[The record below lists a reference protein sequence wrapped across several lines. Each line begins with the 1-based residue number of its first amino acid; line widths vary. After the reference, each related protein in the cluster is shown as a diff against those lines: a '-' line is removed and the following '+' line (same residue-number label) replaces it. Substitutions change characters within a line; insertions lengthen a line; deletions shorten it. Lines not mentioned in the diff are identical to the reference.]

1 MAERVRVRVRKK
13 KKNKRKIIFK
23 RILLLLTLVLLVAA
37 GFGGYK
43 VYKTINAA
51 DNALS
56 RGDKS
61 KLRDEVID
69 MKKKPFSIL
78 FMGIENYATSG
89 KGGRSDS
96 LIVVTLDP
104 RNKTMKMLSIPR
116 DTRVTLA
123 GDTTGKKSKIN
134 AAFAKGGADE
144 TVSTVEDLLG
154 IPIDKYVT
162 VDFNGFKDVIDE
174 VGGVNVKVPF
184 DFDEMSDVSKK
195 KRIYFKKGNMH
206 LNGEQALAY
215 ARMRKQDKRGDFGRN
230 DRQKQILN
238 ALIDQMSKA
247 GNIAKIDKIA
257 ETASNNVQTN
267 IRITEGLALQ
277 QIYSGFTSKKI
288 DTLTITGTDLYLG
301 GGGTAST
308 GGTYYFQPDPAN
320 LEKVRQTLQKHLDYP
335 AGSSTAAD
343 PASDSTGTD
352 GTTDSTSGG
361 TGADGTTDSTSG
373 GTGTD
378 GTTDSNSGGTG
389 TGGTTDSTN
398 GTAGANGTDSTQP
411 GNTNSSGTTGY

>member
-13 KKNKRKIIFK
+13 KKSKRKIIFK

-51 DNALS
+51 DNAYDALS

-61 KLRDEVID
+61 KLRDKVIN

-123 GDTTGKKSKIN
+123 GDTTGNKTKIN

-174 VGGVNVKVPF
+174 VGGVDVKVPF

-238 ALIDQMSKA
+238 ALIDQMSRA

-288 DTLTITGTDLYLG
+288 DTLTITGSDLYLG
-301 GGGTAST
+301 GTAT
-308 GGTYYFQPDPAN
+308 TRGTYYFQPDPAN
-320 LEKVRQTLQKHLDYP
+320 LEKVRQELQKHLDYP
-335 AGSSTAAD
+335 SGSSTASD

-352 GTTDSTSGG
+352 STTDSTSG
-361 TGADGTTDSTSG
+361 S
-373 GTGTD
+373 TGT
-378 GTTDSNSGGTG
+378 S
-389 TGGTTDSTN
+389 GTTDSTN
-398 GTAGANGTDSTQP
+398 GTAGANGTDSTQ
-411 GNTNSSGTTGY
+411 SGDTTGY

>member
-13 KKNKRKIIFK
+13 KKSKRKIIFK

-51 DNALS
+51 DNAYDALS

-61 KLRDEVID
+61 KLRDKVIN

-144 TVSTVEDLLG
+144 TVSTVEDLLD

-174 VGGVNVKVPF
+174 VGGVDVKVPF

-238 ALIDQMSKA
+238 ALIDQMSRA

-288 DTLTITGTDLYLG
+288 DTLTITGSDLYLG
-301 GGGTAST
+301 GTAT
-308 GGTYYFQPDPAN
+308 TRGTYYFQPDPTN
-320 LEKVRQTLQKHLDYP
+320 LEKIRQELQKHLDYP
-335 AGSSTAAD
+335 SGSSTGTD
-343 PASDSTGTD
+343 STTDSTSDSTGTG
-352 GTTDSTSGG
+352 GTTNSTSDSTG
-361 TGADGTTDSTSG
+361 TS
-373 GTGTD
+373 
-378 GTTDSNSGGTG
+378 
-389 TGGTTDSTN
+389 GTTDSTN
-398 GTAGANGTDSTQP
+398 GTAGANGTDSTQS
-411 GNTNSSGTTGY
+411 GGTTGY

>member
-13 KKNKRKIIFK
+13 KKSKRKIIFK

-51 DNALS
+51 DNAYDALS

-61 KLRDEVID
+61 KLRDKVIN

-144 TVSTVEDLLG
+144 TVSTVEDLLD

-174 VGGVNVKVPF
+174 VGGVDVKVPF

-238 ALIDQMSKA
+238 ALIDQMSRA

-288 DTLTITGTDLYLG
+288 DTLTITGSDLYLG
-301 GGGTAST
+301 GTAT
-308 GGTYYFQPDPAN
+308 TRGTYYFQPDPTN
-320 LEKVRQTLQKHLDYP
+320 LEKVRQELQKHLDYP
-335 AGSSTAAD
+335 SGNSTASD

-352 GTTDSTSGG
+352 STTDSTSDSTGTGG
-361 TGADGTTDSTSG
+361 TADSTSG
-373 GTGTD
+373 NTGTG
-378 GTTDSNSGGTG
+378 GTADSTSDSTG

-398 GTAGANGTDSTQP
+398 GTAGANGTDSTQS
-411 GNTNSSGTTGY
+411 GGTTGY

>member
-13 KKNKRKIIFK
+13 KKSKRKIIFK

-51 DNALS
+51 DNAYDALS

-61 KLRDEVID
+61 KLRDKVIN

-123 GDTTGKKSKIN
+123 GDTTGNKTKIN

-174 VGGVNVKVPF
+174 VGGVDVKVPF

-238 ALIDQMSKA
+238 ALIDQMSRA
-247 GNIAKIDKIA
+247 GNIDKIDKIA

-288 DTLTITGTDLYLG
+288 DTLTITGSDLYLG
-301 GGGTAST
+301 GTAT
-308 GGTYYFQPDPAN
+308 TRGTYYFQPDPAN
-320 LEKVRQTLQKHLDYP
+320 LEKVRQELQKHLDYP
-335 AGSSTAAD
+335 SGSSTASD

-352 GTTDSTSGG
+352 STTDSTSG
-361 TGADGTTDSTSG
+361 S
-373 GTGTD
+373 TGT
-378 GTTDSNSGGTG
+378 S
-389 TGGTTDSTN
+389 GTTDSTN
-398 GTAGANGTDSTQP
+398 GTAGANGTDSTQS
-411 GNTNSSGTTGY
+411 GGTTGY

>member
-13 KKNKRKIIFK
+13 KKSKRKIIFK

-51 DNALS
+51 DNAYDALS

-61 KLRDEVID
+61 KLRDKVIN

-144 TVSTVEDLLG
+144 AVATVEDLLD

-238 ALIDQMSKA
+238 ALIDQMSRA

-288 DTLTITGTDLYLG
+288 DTLTITGSDLYLG
-301 GGGTAST
+301 RTATTS
-308 GGTYYFQPDPAN
+308 GTYYFQPDPAN

-335 AGSSTAAD
+335 SGSGTAAD
-343 PASDSTGTD
+343 SASDSTGTD
-352 GTTDSTSGG
+352 S
-361 TGADGTTDSTSG
+361 TTDSTSG

-378 GTTDSNSGGTG
+378 D
-389 TGGTTDSTN
+389 GTTDSTSGST
-398 GTAGANGTDSTQP
+398 GTTDSTSTPGTNGTDSTQSES
-411 GNTNSSGTTGY
+411 TNSNGTTGY

>member
-13 KKNKRKIIFK
+13 KKSKRKIIFK

-51 DNALS
+51 DNAYDALS

-61 KLRDEVID
+61 KLRDKVIN

-123 GDTTGKKSKIN
+123 GDTTGNKTKIN

-174 VGGVNVKVPF
+174 VGGVDVKVPF

-238 ALIDQMSKA
+238 ALIDQMSRA

-288 DTLTITGTDLYLG
+288 DTLTITGSDLYLG
-301 GGGTAST
+301 GTAT
-308 GGTYYFQPDPAN
+308 TRGTYYFQPDPAN
-320 LEKVRQTLQKHLDYP
+320 LEKVRQELQKHLDYP
-335 AGSSTAAD
+335 SGSSTASD

-352 GTTDSTSGG
+352 STTDSTSG
-361 TGADGTTDSTSG
+361 S
-373 GTGTD
+373 TGT
-378 GTTDSNSGGTG
+378 SR
-389 TGGTTDSTN
+389 TTDSTN
-398 GTAGANGTDSTQP
+398 GTAGANGTDSTQS
-411 GNTNSSGTTGY
+411 GGTTGY

>member
-13 KKNKRKIIFK
+13 KKSKRKIIFK

-51 DNALS
+51 DNAYDALS

-61 KLRDEVID
+61 KLRDKVID

-238 ALIDQMSKA
+238 ALIDQMSRA

-288 DTLTITGTDLYLG
+288 DTLTITGSDLYLG
-301 GGGTAST
+301 GTAT
-308 GGTYYFQPDPAN
+308 TRGTYYFQPDPTN
-320 LEKVRQTLQKHLDYP
+320 LEKIRQELQKHLDYP
-335 AGSSTAAD
+335 SGSSTGTD
-343 PASDSTGTD
+343 STTDSTSDSTGTG
-352 GTTDSTSGG
+352 GTTNSTSDSTG
-361 TGADGTTDSTSG
+361 TS
-373 GTGTD
+373 
-378 GTTDSNSGGTG
+378 
-389 TGGTTDSTN
+389 GTTDSTN
-398 GTAGANGTDSTQP
+398 GTNGANGTDSTQS
-411 GNTNSSGTTGY
+411 GGTTGY

>member
-13 KKNKRKIIFK
+13 KKSKRKIIFK

-51 DNALS
+51 DNAYDALS

-61 KLRDEVID
+61 KLRDKVIN

-123 GDTTGKKSKIN
+123 GDTTGNKTKIN

-174 VGGVNVKVPF
+174 VGGVDVKVPF

-238 ALIDQMSKA
+238 ALIDQMSRA

-288 DTLTITGTDLYLG
+288 DTLTITGSDLYLG
-301 GGGTAST
+301 GTAT
-308 GGTYYFQPDPAN
+308 TRGTYYFQPDPTN
-320 LEKVRQTLQKHLDYP
+320 LEKVRQELQKHLDYP
-335 AGSSTAAD
+335 SGNSTASD

-352 GTTDSTSGG
+352 STTDSTSDSTGTGG
-361 TGADGTTDSTSG
+361 TADSTSG
-373 GTGTD
+373 NTGTG
-378 GTTDSNSGGTG
+378 GTADSTSDSTG

-398 GTAGANGTDSTQP
+398 GTAGANGTDSTQS
-411 GNTNSSGTTGY
+411 GGTTGY

>member
-13 KKNKRKIIFK
+13 KKSKRKIIFK

-51 DNALS
+51 DNAYDALS

-123 GDTTGKKSKIN
+123 GDTTGKKTKIN
-134 AAFAKGGADE
+134 SAFAKGGADE
-144 TVSTVEDLLG
+144 TVATVEDLLD

-238 ALIDQMSKA
+238 ALIDQMSRA

-288 DTLTITGTDLYLG
+288 DTLTITGSDLYLG
-301 GGGTAST
+301 GTAT
-308 GGTYYFQPDPAN
+308 TRGTYYFQADPVN

-335 AGSSTAAD
+335 SGKGTATD
-343 PASDSTGTD
+343 SASDSTGTDSTTGSSSGGTGTDD
-352 GTTDSTSGG
+352 GTTDSTSGS
-361 TGADGTTDSTSG
+361 TGTTDSTSTP
-373 GTGTD
+373 GT
-378 GTTDSNSGGTG
+378 
-389 TGGTTDSTN
+389 
-398 GTAGANGTDSTQP
+398 NGTDSTQSES
-411 GNTNSSGTTGY
+411 TNSNGTTGY

>member
-13 KKNKRKIIFK
+13 KKSKRKIIFK

-51 DNALS
+51 DNAYDALS

-61 KLRDEVID
+61 KLRDKVIN

-123 GDTTGKKSKIN
+123 GDTTGNKTKIN

-174 VGGVNVKVPF
+174 VGGVDVKVPF

-238 ALIDQMSKA
+238 ALIDQMSRA

-288 DTLTITGTDLYLG
+288 DTLTITGSDLYLG
-301 GGGTAST
+301 GTAT
-308 GGTYYFQPDPAN
+308 TRGTYYFQPDPAN
-320 LEKVRQTLQKHLDYP
+320 LEKVRQELQKHLDYP
-335 AGSSTAAD
+335 SGNSTASD

-352 GTTDSTSGG
+352 NTTDSTSG
-361 TGADGTTDSTSG
+361 S
-373 GTGTD
+373 TGT
-378 GTTDSNSGGTG
+378 S
-389 TGGTTDSTN
+389 GTTDSTN
-398 GTAGANGTDSTQP
+398 GTAGANGTDSTQS
-411 GNTNSSGTTGY
+411 GGTTGY

>member
-13 KKNKRKIIFK
+13 KKSKRKIIFK

-51 DNALS
+51 DNAYDALS

-61 KLRDEVID
+61 KLRDKVIN

-123 GDTTGKKSKIN
+123 GDTTGNKTKIN

-174 VGGVNVKVPF
+174 VGGVDVKVPF

-238 ALIDQMSKA
+238 ALIDQMSRA

-288 DTLTITGTDLYLG
+288 DTLTITGSDLYLG
-301 GGGTAST
+301 GTAT
-308 GGTYYFQPDPAN
+308 TRGTYYFQPDPTN
-320 LEKVRQTLQKHLDYP
+320 LEKVRQELQKHLDYP
-335 AGSSTAAD
+335 SGNSTASD

-352 GTTDSTSGG
+352 STTDSTSDSTGTGG
-361 TGADGTTDSTSG
+361 TADSTSDSTGTGGTADSTSG
-373 GTGTD
+373 STGT
-378 GTTDSNSGGTG
+378 S
-389 TGGTTDSTN
+389 GTTDSTN
-398 GTAGANGTDSTQP
+398 GTAGANGTDSTQS
-411 GNTNSSGTTGY
+411 GGTTGY

>member
-13 KKNKRKIIFK
+13 KKSKRKIIFK

-51 DNALS
+51 DNAYDALS

-123 GDTTGKKSKIN
+123 GDTTGKKTKIN
-134 AAFAKGGADE
+134 SAFAKGGADE
-144 TVSTVEDLLG
+144 TVATVEDLLD

-288 DTLTITGTDLYLG
+288 DTLTITGSDLYLG
-301 GGGTAST
+301 GTAT
-308 GGTYYFQPDPAN
+308 TRGTYYFQPDPAN

-335 AGSSTAAD
+335 SGSGTAAD
-343 PASDSTGTD
+343 SASDSTGTDSTTGSTSGGTGTDD
-352 GTTDSTSGG
+352 GTTDSTSG
-361 TGADGTTDSTSG
+361 S
-373 GTGTD
+373 
-378 GTTDSNSGGTG
+378 TG
-389 TGGTTDSTN
+389 TGGTTDSTS
-398 GTAGANGTDSTQP
+398 GTSGANGTDSTQS
-411 GNTNSSGTTGY
+411 GSTNSSGTTGY

>member
-13 KKNKRKIIFK
+13 KKSKRKIIFK

-51 DNALS
+51 DNAYDALS

-61 KLRDEVID
+61 KLRDKVIN

-123 GDTTGKKSKIN
+123 GDTTGNKTKIN

-174 VGGVNVKVPF
+174 VGGVDVKVPF

-238 ALIDQMSKA
+238 ALIDQMSRA

-288 DTLTITGTDLYLG
+288 DTLTITGSDLYLG
-301 GGGTAST
+301 GTAT
-308 GGTYYFQPDPAN
+308 TRGTYYFQPDPTN
-320 LEKVRQTLQKHLDYP
+320 LEKVRQELQKHLDYP
-335 AGSSTAAD
+335 SGNSTASD

-352 GTTDSTSGG
+352 STTDSTS
-361 TGADGTTDSTSG
+361 DSTG
-373 GTGTD
+373 I
-378 GTTDSNSGGTG
+378 
-389 TGGTTDSTN
+389 GGTTDSTN
-398 GTAGANGTDSTQP
+398 GTAGANGTDSTQS
-411 GNTNSSGTTGY
+411 GGTTGY

>member
-13 KKNKRKIIFK
+13 KKSKRKIIFK

-51 DNALS
+51 DNAYDALS

-123 GDTTGKKSKIN
+123 GDTTGKKTKIN
-134 AAFAKGGADE
+134 SAFAKGGADE
-144 TVSTVEDLLG
+144 TVATVEDLLD

-288 DTLTITGTDLYLG
+288 DTLTITGSDLYLG
-301 GGGTAST
+301 GTAT
-308 GGTYYFQPDPAN
+308 TRGTYYFQPDPVN

-335 AGSSTAAD
+335 SGKGTATD
-343 PASDSTGTD
+343 SASDSTGTD
-352 GTTDSTSGG
+352 STTG
-361 TGADGTTDSTSG
+361 STSG

-378 GTTDSNSGGTG
+378 DGTTGSTSGSTG
-389 TGGTTDSTN
+389 TDGATDSTS
-398 GTAGANGTDSTQP
+398 GTPGANGTDRTQSES
-411 GNTNSSGTTGY
+411 TNSNGTTGY

>member
-13 KKNKRKIIFK
+13 KKSKRKIIFK

-51 DNALS
+51 DNAYDALS

-61 KLRDEVID
+61 KLRDKVIN

-123 GDTTGKKSKIN
+123 GDTTGNKTKIN

-174 VGGVNVKVPF
+174 VGGVDVKVPF

-238 ALIDQMSKA
+238 ALIDQMSRA

-288 DTLTITGTDLYLG
+288 DTLTITGSDLYLG
-301 GGGTAST
+301 GTAT
-308 GGTYYFQPDPAN
+308 TRGTYYFQPDPAN
-320 LEKVRQTLQKHLDYP
+320 LEKVRQELQKHLDYP
-335 AGSSTAAD
+335 SGSSTASD

-352 GTTDSTSGG
+352 STTDSTSG
-361 TGADGTTDSTSG
+361 S
-373 GTGTD
+373 TGT
-378 GTTDSNSGGTG
+378 S
-389 TGGTTDSTN
+389 GTTDSTN
-398 GTAGANGTDSTQP
+398 GTAGANGTDSTQS
-411 GNTNSSGTTGY
+411 GGTTGY

>member
-13 KKNKRKIIFK
+13 KKSKRKIIFK

-51 DNALS
+51 DNAYDALS

-61 KLRDEVID
+61 KLRDKVIN

-144 TVSTVEDLLG
+144 TVSTVEDLLD

-174 VGGVNVKVPF
+174 VGGVDVKVPF

-238 ALIDQMSKA
+238 ALIDQMSRA

-288 DTLTITGTDLYLG
+288 DTLTITGSDLYLG
-301 GGGTAST
+301 GTAT
-308 GGTYYFQPDPAN
+308 TRGTYYFQPDPTN
-320 LEKVRQTLQKHLDYP
+320 LEKIRQELQKHLDYP
-335 AGSSTAAD
+335 SGSSTGTD
-343 PASDSTGTD
+343 STPDSTSDSTGTD
-352 GTTDSTSGG
+352 GTTDST
-361 TGADGTTDSTSG
+361 
-373 GTGTD
+373 
-378 GTTDSNSGGTG
+378 SGGTG

-398 GTAGANGTDSTQP
+398 GTAGANGTDSTQS
-411 GNTNSSGTTGY
+411 GGTTGY

>member
-13 KKNKRKIIFK
+13 KKSKRKIIFK

-51 DNALS
+51 DNAYDALS

-144 TVSTVEDLLG
+144 TVATVEDLLD

-288 DTLTITGTDLYLG
+288 DTLTITGSDLYLG
-301 GGGTAST
+301 GTAT
-308 GGTYYFQPDPAN
+308 TRGTYYFQPDPVN

-335 AGSSTAAD
+335 SGKGTATD
-343 PASDSTGTD
+343 SASDSTGTDSTTGSTSGGTGTDD
-352 GTTDSTSGG
+352 GTTDSTSG
-361 TGADGTTDSTSG
+361 S
-373 GTGTD
+373 TGTD
-378 GTTDSNSGGTG
+378 GTTGSTSGSTG
-389 TGGTTDSTN
+389 TSGTTDSTP
-398 GTAGANGTDSTQP
+398 GANGTDSTQSES
-411 GNTNSSGTTGY
+411 TNSNGTTGY

>member
-13 KKNKRKIIFK
+13 KKSKRKIIFK

-51 DNALS
+51 DNAYDALS

-61 KLRDEVID
+61 KLRDKVID

-277 QIYSGFTSKKI
+277 QIYNGFTSKKI
-288 DTLTITGTDLYLG
+288 DTLTITGSDLYLG

-308 GGTYYFQPDPAN
+308 GGTYYFQPDPTN
-320 LEKVRQTLQKHLDYP
+320 LEKVRQELQKHLDYP
-335 AGSSTAAD
+335 SGSSTASD
-343 PASDSTGTD
+343 PASNSTGTDSTTDSTSDSTGTG
-352 GTTDSTSGG
+352 GTADSTSGSAG
-361 TGADGTTDSTSG
+361 TS
-373 GTGTD
+373 
-378 GTTDSNSGGTG
+378 
-389 TGGTTDSTN
+389 GTTDSTN
-398 GTAGANGTDSTQP
+398 GTAGANGTDSTQS
-411 GNTNSSGTTGY
+411 GGTTGY

>member
-13 KKNKRKIIFK
+13 KKSKRKIIFK

-51 DNALS
+51 DNAYDALS

-61 KLRDEVID
+61 KLRDKVIN

-174 VGGVNVKVPF
+174 VGGVDVKVPF

-238 ALIDQMSKA
+238 ALIDQMSRA

-288 DTLTITGTDLYLG
+288 DTLTITGSDLYLG
-301 GGGTAST
+301 GTAT
-308 GGTYYFQPDPAN
+308 TRGTYYFQPDPTN
-320 LEKVRQTLQKHLDYP
+320 LEKVRQELQKHLDYP
-335 AGSSTAAD
+335 SGSSTGTD
-343 PASDSTGTD
+343 STPDSTSDSTGTD
-352 GTTDSTSGG
+352 GTTDST
-361 TGADGTTDSTSG
+361 
-373 GTGTD
+373 
-378 GTTDSNSGGTG
+378 SGGTG

-398 GTAGANGTDSTQP
+398 GTAGANGTDSTQS
-411 GNTNSSGTTGY
+411 GGTTGY

>member
-13 KKNKRKIIFK
+13 KKSKRKIIFK

-51 DNALS
+51 DNAYDALS

-61 KLRDEVID
+61 KLRDKVIN

-123 GDTTGKKSKIN
+123 GDTTGNKTKIN

-174 VGGVNVKVPF
+174 VGGVDVKVPF

-238 ALIDQMSKA
+238 ALIDQMSRA

-288 DTLTITGTDLYLG
+288 DTLTITGSDLYLG
-301 GGGTAST
+301 GTAT
-308 GGTYYFQPDPAN
+308 TRGTYYFQPDPTN
-320 LEKVRQTLQKHLDYP
+320 LEKVRQELQKHLDYP
-335 AGSSTAAD
+335 SGNSTASD

-352 GTTDSTSGG
+352 NTTDSTS
-361 TGADGTTDSTSG
+361 DS
-373 GTGTD
+373 
-378 GTTDSNSGGTG
+378 TG

-398 GTAGANGTDSTQP
+398 GTAGANGTDSTQS
-411 GNTNSSGTTGY
+411 GGTTGY

>member
-13 KKNKRKIIFK
+13 KKSKRKIIFK

-51 DNALS
+51 DNAYDALS

-61 KLRDEVID
+61 KLRDKVIN

-144 TVSTVEDLLG
+144 TVSTVEDLLD

-174 VGGVNVKVPF
+174 VGGVDVKVPF

-238 ALIDQMSKA
+238 ALIDQMSRA

-288 DTLTITGTDLYLG
+288 DTLTITGSDLYLG
-301 GGGTAST
+301 GTAT
-308 GGTYYFQPDPAN
+308 TRGTYYFQPDPTN
-320 LEKVRQTLQKHLDYP
+320 LEKIRQELQKHLDYP
-335 AGSSTAAD
+335 SGS
-343 PASDSTGTD
+343 STGTD
-352 GTTDSTSGG
+352 GTTDSTSSSTG
-361 TGADGTTDSTSG
+361 TDSTTDSTSG
-373 GTGTD
+373 STGT
-378 GTTDSNSGGTG
+378 S
-389 TGGTTDSTN
+389 GTTDSTN
-398 GTAGANGTDSTQP
+398 GTAGANGTDSTQS
-411 GNTNSSGTTGY
+411 GGTTGY

>member
-13 KKNKRKIIFK
+13 KKSKRKIIFK

-51 DNALS
+51 DNAYDALS

-61 KLRDEVID
+61 KLRDKVIN

-116 DTRVTLA
+116 DTRVSLA

-144 TVSTVEDLLG
+144 TVSTVEDLLD

-174 VGGVNVKVPF
+174 VGGVDVKVPF

-238 ALIDQMSKA
+238 ALIDQMSRA

-288 DTLTITGTDLYLG
+288 DTLTITGSDLYLG
-301 GGGTAST
+301 GTAT
-308 GGTYYFQPDPAN
+308 TRGTYYFQPDPTN
-320 LEKVRQTLQKHLDYP
+320 LEKIRQELQKHLDYP
-335 AGSSTAAD
+335 SGSSTGTD
-343 PASDSTGTD
+343 STTDSTSDSTGTG
-352 GTTDSTSGG
+352 GTTNSTSDSTG
-361 TGADGTTDSTSG
+361 TS
-373 GTGTD
+373 
-378 GTTDSNSGGTG
+378 
-389 TGGTTDSTN
+389 GTTDSTN
-398 GTAGANGTDSTQP
+398 GTAGANGTDSTQS
-411 GNTNSSGTTGY
+411 GGTTGY

>member
-13 KKNKRKIIFK
+13 KKSKRKIIFK

-51 DNALS
+51 DNAYDALS

-123 GDTTGKKSKIN
+123 GDTTGKKTKIN
-134 AAFAKGGADE
+134 SAFAKGGADE
-144 TVSTVEDLLG
+144 TVATVEDLLD

-288 DTLTITGTDLYLG
+288 DTLTITGSDLYLG
-301 GGGTAST
+301 GTAT
-308 GGTYYFQPDPAN
+308 TRGTYYFQADPVN

-335 AGSSTAAD
+335 SGKGTATD
-343 PASDSTGTD
+343 SASDSTGTD
-352 GTTDSTSGG
+352 STTG
-361 TGADGTTDSTSG
+361 STSG

-378 GTTDSNSGGTG
+378 DGTTGSTSGSTG
-389 TGGTTDSTN
+389 TDGATDSTS
-398 GTAGANGTDSTQP
+398 GTSGANGTDSTQS
-411 GNTNSSGTTGY
+411 GSTNSSGTTGY

>member
-13 KKNKRKIIFK
+13 KKSKRKIIFK

-51 DNALS
+51 DNAYDALS

-61 KLRDEVID
+61 KLRDKVIN

-144 TVSTVEDLLG
+144 TVSTVEDLLD

-174 VGGVNVKVPF
+174 VGGVDVKVPF

-238 ALIDQMSKA
+238 ALIDQMSRA

-288 DTLTITGTDLYLG
+288 DTLTITGSDLYLG
-301 GGGTAST
+301 GTAT
-308 GGTYYFQPDPAN
+308 TRGTYYFQPDPTN
-320 LEKVRQTLQKHLDYP
+320 LEKIRQELQKHLDYP
-335 AGSSTAAD
+335 SGSSTASD

-352 GTTDSTSGG
+352 STTDSTS
-361 TGADGTTDSTSG
+361 DS
-373 GTGTD
+373 TGTD
-378 GTTDSNSGGTG
+378 GTDRKSVV
-389 TGGTTDSTN
+389 
-398 GTAGANGTDSTQP
+398 
-411 GNTNSSGTTGY
+411 

>member
-13 KKNKRKIIFK
+13 KKSKRKIIFK

-51 DNALS
+51 DNAYDALS

-61 KLRDEVID
+61 KLRDKVIN

-123 GDTTGKKSKIN
+123 GDTTGNKTKIN

-174 VGGVNVKVPF
+174 VGGVDVKVPF

-238 ALIDQMSKA
+238 ALIDQMSRA

-288 DTLTITGTDLYLG
+288 DTLTITGSDLYLG
-301 GGGTAST
+301 GTAT
-308 GGTYYFQPDPAN
+308 TRGTYYFQPDPTN
-320 LEKVRQTLQKHLDYP
+320 LEKVRQELQKHLDYP
-335 AGSSTAAD
+335 SGNSTASD

-352 GTTDSTSGG
+352 STTDSTSDSTG
-361 TGADGTTDSTSG
+361 TDSTTDSTS
-373 GTGTD
+373 
-378 GTTDSNSGGTG
+378 DSTG
-389 TGGTTDSTN
+389 TGGTADSTSGSTGTSGTTDSTN
-398 GTAGANGTDSTQP
+398 GTAGANGTDSTQS
-411 GNTNSSGTTGY
+411 GGTTGY

>member
-13 KKNKRKIIFK
+13 KKSKRKIIFK

-51 DNALS
+51 DNAYDALS

-61 KLRDEVID
+61 KLRDKVIN

-174 VGGVNVKVPF
+174 VGGVDVKVPF

-238 ALIDQMSKA
+238 ALIDQMSRA

-277 QIYSGFTSKKI
+277 QIYSGFTSKKV
-288 DTLTITGTDLYLG
+288 DTLTITGSDLYLG
-301 GGGTAST
+301 GTAT
-308 GGTYYFQPDPAN
+308 TRGTYYFQPDPTN
-320 LEKVRQTLQKHLDYP
+320 LEKIRQELQKHLDYP
-335 AGSSTAAD
+335 SGNSTASD

-352 GTTDSTSGG
+352 STTDSTSDSTGTGGTADSTSDSTGTGGTADSTSGSTGTSGTTDSTSG
-361 TGADGTTDSTSG
+361 
-373 GTGTD
+373 
-378 GTTDSNSGGTG
+378 
-389 TGGTTDSTN
+389 
-398 GTAGANGTDSTQP
+398 TAGANGTGSTQS
-411 GNTNSSGTTGY
+411 GGTTGY

>member
-1 MAERVRVRVRKK
+1 MTERVRVRVRKK
-13 KKNKRKIIFK
+13 KKKSKRKIIFK

-51 DNALS
+51 DNSYDALS

-61 KLRDEVID
+61 RLRDEVID

-123 GDTTGKKSKIN
+123 GDTTGKKTKIN
-134 AAFAKGGADE
+134 AAFSKGGADE
-144 TVSTVEDLLG
+144 TVSTVEDFLG

-174 VGGVNVKVPF
+174 VGGIDVKVPF

-238 ALIDQMSKA
+238 AMIDQMSKA
-247 GNIAKIDKIA
+247 SNIAKIDKIA
-257 ETASNNVQTN
+257 EKASNNVQTN

-288 DTLTITGTDLYLG
+288 DTLSITGSDLYLG

-308 GGTYYFQPDPAN
+308 GGTYYFEPDAAN
-320 LEKVRQTLQKHLDYP
+320 LAKVRETLQKHLDYP
-335 AGSSTAAD
+335 TGSTSTD
-343 PASDSTGTD
+343 N
-352 GTTDSTSGG
+352 TTDSTSGSTG
-361 TGADGTTDSTSG
+361 TDSTTDSTS
-373 GTGTD
+373 
-378 GTTDSNSGGTG
+378 DSTG
-389 TGGTTDSTN
+389 TGGAADSTSGTTSTN
-398 GTAGANGTDSTQP
+398 GTGSSQTTGGTGD
-411 GNTNSSGTTGY
+411 TNSNSTLGSSY

>member
-13 KKNKRKIIFK
+13 KKSKRKIIFK

-51 DNALS
+51 DNAYDALS

-61 KLRDEVID
+61 KLRDKVIN

-144 TVSTVEDLLG
+144 AVATVEDLLD

-238 ALIDQMSKA
+238 ALIDQMSRA

-288 DTLTITGTDLYLG
+288 DTLTITGSDLYLG
-301 GGGTAST
+301 GTAT
-308 GGTYYFQPDPAN
+308 TRGTYYFQADPVN

-335 AGSSTAAD
+335 SGKGTATD
-343 PASDSTGTD
+343 SASDSTGTD
-352 GTTDSTSGG
+352 STTG
-361 TGADGTTDSTSG
+361 STSG

-378 GTTDSNSGGTG
+378 DGTTGSTSGSTG
-389 TGGTTDSTN
+389 TDGATDSTSSTP
-398 GTAGANGTDSTQP
+398 GTNGTDSTQSES
-411 GNTNSSGTTGY
+411 TNSNGTTGY

>member
-13 KKNKRKIIFK
+13 KKSKRKIIFK

-51 DNALS
+51 DNAYDALS

-61 KLRDEVID
+61 KLRDKVIN

-144 TVSTVEDLLG
+144 TVSTVEDLLD

-174 VGGVNVKVPF
+174 VGGVDVKVPF

-238 ALIDQMSKA
+238 ALIDQMSRA

-288 DTLTITGTDLYLG
+288 DTLTITGSDLYLG
-301 GGGTAST
+301 GTAT
-308 GGTYYFQPDPAN
+308 TRGTYYFQPDPTN
-320 LEKVRQTLQKHLDYP
+320 LEKIRQELQKHLDYP
-335 AGSSTAAD
+335 SGSSTGTD
-343 PASDSTGTD
+343 STTDSTSDSTGTG
-352 GTTDSTSGG
+352 GTTNSTSDSTG
-361 TGADGTTDSTSG
+361 TS
-373 GTGTD
+373 
-378 GTTDSNSGGTG
+378 
-389 TGGTTDSTN
+389 GTTDSTN
-398 GTAGANGTDSTQP
+398 GTNGANGTDSTQS
-411 GNTNSSGTTGY
+411 GGTTGY